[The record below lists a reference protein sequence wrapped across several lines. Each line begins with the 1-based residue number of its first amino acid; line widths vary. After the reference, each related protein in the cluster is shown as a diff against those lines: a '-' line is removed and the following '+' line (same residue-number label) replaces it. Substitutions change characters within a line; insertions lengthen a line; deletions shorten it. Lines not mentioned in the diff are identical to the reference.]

1 VLAVDEI
8 AELGGVALDSLE
20 RNSSEQSSPELDSA
34 NRNSLAN
41 QNSLANRN
49 STDQDS
55 LELARDIVGVIADQ
69 KGEDVLLLDI
79 QEVSILADYFIIG
92 SVNSTRQAKA
102 VIEELK
108 QGTKHRFDVRPFR
121 IEGDANSGWV
131 LMDYG
136 SVVVHLFTP
145 EMRAYYDLEGLWR
158 GGRVVVRML

>member
-1 VLAVDEI
+1 
-8 AELGGVALDSLE
+8 
-20 RNSSEQSSPELDSA
+20 
-34 NRNSLAN
+34 
-41 QNSLANRN
+41 
-49 STDQDS
+49 

-102 VIEELK
+102 VIEEVK
-108 QGTKHRFDVRPFR
+108 QGTKQRFDVRPFR

-145 EMRAYYDLEGLWR
+145 ETRAYYDLEGLWR